1 MGVEVPIALALYH
14 VHAAFLWGGPA
25 VMLSLPF
32 CFAIGKSD
40 AWLSIAR
47 WLTN

>member
-1 MGVEVPIALALYH
+1 MGVEVPMVLALYH
-14 VHAAFLWGGPA
+14 VHPGVSLGGPA

-32 CFAIGKSD
+32 RFAIGKSD